1 MPLTTS
7 TASERAVV
15 ATKARR
21 PKGRLVELVGLLAAS
36 LWTVGGLWLLSTARE
51 PGLLGAAESIAA
63 GRLIVLTAPAGD
75 AALVARLEAVIPDEG
90 ERRFVASRLTAWL
103 SAPDAS
109 GTPRRRSLQS
119 VGALGSVTIAETDM
133 PASPRLPSFPDR
145 FAERRDQLATNP
157 DALEVRI
164 PLLTPSQLSL
174 LRTSVVARSPADY
187 RRSLLRA
194 SGLFLLA
201 FYFAHAWLSV
211 RRATGDRLL
220 LPIIHALSGVG
231 LVMMAGLRDPLR
243 DPLLFVRFAQG
254 VAAGCVVLAAVST
267 VDFQRS
273 IVRRLSYVPLV
284 GAVLL
289 SLLLI
294 AFGSGPGTSD
304 AKVNLMGVQPVE
316 AIRVLVVL
324 FLAGYFANRWEFL
337 RALKEPRVRGGHLR
351 LDIPRLDYLLPVVI
365 GMSLVLLFFFLQKD
379 LGPAMVLS
387 CVFLALYGVARG
399 RTTMVVAG
407 LLVLVGGFAAGYA
420 IGYPHTVV
428 QRVQMWWSPWDNP
441 VRGGDQI
448 AHALWA
454 FGTGSVTGTG
464 IGVGDSRVVPAGHTD
479 LVLAAVGEEMGLVG
493 LLAVFALSAL
503 LGYRALRVARRAPGD
518 YTLFLA
524 LGLTLGIFVQ
534 LVLISAGILGLLPL
548 TGVTTPFLSYGRSS
562 MIANFFAFGA
572 LLAVSHRSG
581 DEEETDVFAAPIR
594 WTGLALAAGIVI
606 VVGKIA
612 YIQTIA
618 ADRTVAA
625 TALTIQADG
634 VRRFEY
640 NPRLIAAAQ
649 LIVRG
654 TISDRNGIPLAT
666 SRVADLQAHAS
677 LLLDLGVSPTDVCPR
692 DGARCYPFG
701 GLTYH
706 LLGDWRSHVN
716 WAAQNTSFIER
727 DEDKRLRGYD
737 DHATVVDVADP
748 RTGRQTKVIRRDL
761 IELVPLLRH
770 RNQPNHEVVRQ
781 ILDRPRDIRT
791 SIDIRLQV
799 KVASALGS
807 GVDGA
812 GQTEGAAVVLS
823 SDGDLLAS
831 VSYPWPIVTPGLPV
845 RPVTDTT
852 TDDPDPRLLDRARYG
867 LYPPGSSFK
876 LVTAAAALRKDP
888 ALMRQ
893 TFVCERLPD
902 GRIGKRLSGW
912 ARPVRDDVTDPDPH
926 GRLDME
932 RGLIVSCNAYFA
944 QLGMRLGAP
953 ALQEAASLFEISLG
967 QPESAQLLRNT
978 LPFAAYGQGQVLATP
993 FKMAR
998 VAATLA
1004 GGGAMPQGRWIIDET
1019 NRRTDAPKPVLA
1031 PQQAGRLAAIM
1042 RRAIVE
1048 GTGRSLKAIEPP
1060 VAGKTGTAEVQDQR
1074 SHAWFVG
1081 FAPFGGPAPARDQR
1095 TADPVSRISFAVL
1108 VEHGGYGGAVAAPIA
1123 GQIVTAARDLAIIR

>member
-1 MPLTTS
+1 MPLIKS
-7 TASERAVV
+7 TASERAAVTAKV
-15 ATKARR
+15 RR
-21 PKGRLVELVGLLAAS
+21 PERRLTELLGLLAAS
-36 LWTVGGLWLLSTARE
+36 LLTVGGLWLLSVARE
-51 PGLLGAAESIAA
+51 PGLTAAAEDIAA
-63 GRLIVLTAPAGD
+63 GRVVDLTAAAEDG
-75 AALVARLEAVIPDEG
+75 ALVARLDAIISDEG

-103 SAPDAS
+103 NAPDGS
-109 GTPRRRSLQS
+109 GRPRRQSLQG
-119 VGALGSVTIAETDM
+119 VGALGSVSVAETDL
-133 PASPRLPSFPDR
+133 PASPRLPSFVDR
-145 FAERRDQLATNP
+145 FAERRDQLASNP
-157 DALEVRI
+157 EALEVRI
-164 PLLTPSQLSL
+164 PVLTPSQLAQ
-174 LRTSVVARSPADY
+174 LRAGVVARTPADY
-187 RRSLLRA
+187 RRTLLRW
-194 SGLFLLA
+194 SGVFLLA

-211 RRATGDRLL
+211 RKVGGDRML
-220 LPIIHALSGVG
+220 LPVIHALCGVG

-243 DPLLFVRFAQG
+243 DVLLFVRFAQG
-254 VAAGCVVLAAVST
+254 VAVGCVVLAAVST

-273 IVRRLSYVPLV
+273 IVRRLSYVPLL
-284 GAVLL
+284 GAALL

-337 RALKEPRVRGGHLR
+337 RALKEPRVRGDRLR

-365 GMSLVLLFFFLQKD
+365 GMALVLLFFFLQKD
-379 LGPAMVLS
+379 LGPAMVLA

-399 RTTMVVAG
+399 RTTMVAAG
-407 LLVLVGGFAAGYA
+407 LLVLVGGFAVGYA
-420 IGYPHTVV
+420 VGYPHTVV

-441 VRGGDQI
+441 VRGGDQV

-454 FGTGSVTGTG
+454 FGTGAVGGTG
-464 IGVGDSRVVPAGHTD
+464 VGLGDSRVIPAGHTD
-479 LVLAAVGEEMGLVG
+479 LILAAVGEEIGLIG

-503 LGYRALRVARRAPGD
+503 LGYRALRIARRAPGD
-518 YTLFLA
+518 YTLFLS

-534 LVLISAGILGLLPL
+534 LVLISAGILGVLPL

-562 MIANFFAFGA
+562 MIANFFAFGV
-572 LLAVSHRSG
+572 LLAVSHRSA
-581 DEEETDVFAAPIR
+581 DEEEKEAFATPIK
-594 WTGLALAAGIVI
+594 WIGIALAAGVVV

-612 YIQTIA
+612 YVQTIA

-649 LIVRG
+649 QIVRG

-666 SRVADLQAHAS
+666 SRVADLQAQAAA
-677 LLLDLGVSPTDVCPR
+677 LLDLGVSPTDVCAH

-706 LLGDWRSHVN
+706 LLGDWRSQVN
-716 WAAQNTSFIER
+716 WAAANTSFIER

-737 DHATVVDVADP
+737 DHATVVEVADP
-748 RTGRQTKVIRRDL
+748 QTGRLTKVIRRDL
-761 IELVPLLRH
+761 IELVPLLRY

-781 ILDRPRDIRT
+781 ILDRPRNIRT
-791 SIDIRLQV
+791 SIDIRLQL
-799 KVASALGS
+799 KVASALQA
-807 GVDGA
+807 GVDAA
-812 GQTEGAAVVLS
+812 GQKEGAAVVLS

-831 VSYPWPIVTPGLPV
+831 VSYPWPVVTPGLPI
-845 RPVTDTT
+845 RPVLDTANE
-852 TDDPDPRLLDRARYG
+852 DPDPRLLDRARYG

-876 LVTAAAALRKDP
+876 LVTATAALRKDP

-902 GRIGKRLSGW
+902 GRIGKRIPGW
-912 ARPVRDDVTDPDPH
+912 ARPVRDDVLDANPH

-932 RGLIVSCNAYFA
+932 RALVESCNAYFA
-944 QLGMRLGAP
+944 QLGVRLGAP
-953 ALQEAASLFEISLG
+953 ALQETASLFEIALSH
-967 QPESAQLLRNT
+967 PESAQQLHDT

-1004 GGGAMPQGRWIIDET
+1004 GSGTMPQGRWIVDDT
-1019 NRRTDAPKPVLA
+1019 NRRTDAPKPILA

-1042 RRAIVE
+1042 RRVVVE

-1060 VAGKTGTAEVQDQR
+1060 MAGKTGTAEVQDQR

-1081 FAPFGGPAPARDQR
+1081 FAPFGGAPAGH
-1095 TADPVSRISFAVL
+1095 ISFAVL
-1108 VEHGGYGGAVAAPIA
+1108 VEHGGYGGAAAAPIA
-1123 GQIVTAARDLAIIR
+1123 GQIVTAARDLKIIQ